1 MAQSNNHEESKQYES
16 EQEDDSVSIEPKKK
30 VQLGIMSFYKKKQK
44 KRGRGRP
51 RKVPPPPLQPAKKQK
66 VDEPKAGHR
75 IKHHNYSDPAVA
87 AARLESVEFYI
98 STGGKFPT
106 QPIINIPK
114 RVIKRDAE
122 KLSHINKQ
130 TNNNAPPFRLN
141 SGGGCSGHGISQ
153 QEYHE

>member
-1 MAQSNNHEESKQYES
+1 MAQSNNDEESKQYES
-16 EQEDDSVSIEPKKK
+16 EQEDVSVSIEPKKK

>member
-1 MAQSNNHEESKQYES
+1 
-16 EQEDDSVSIEPKKK
+16 
-30 VQLGIMSFYKKKQK
+30 
-44 KRGRGRP
+44 
-51 RKVPPPPLQPAKKQK
+51 

-87 AARLESVEFYI
+87 AARLEAVEFYI

-122 KLSHINKQ
+122 KLSHNNKQ